1 MLRRAEAHRARLVE
15 ADVHLYA
22 GRLEIRHL
30 KTVGPLPVLW
40 DRWYLAPRGTPR
52 LELRELLAAV
62 TPGTELMLD
71 LKGIDPRLPGRL
83 AAELAGHP
91 GPVTVCSRNWR
102 FLRRLRGAR
111 IVHSVGSRR
120 QLRSLRRRFGDRR
133 LQGISIH
140 RRLLDAATVADL
152 RRRADMVLAWPVAT
166 AEEARRLASWGVDG
180 VISERYETLAGEL
193 A

>member
-1 MLRRAEAHRARLVE
+1 MLRRAETHRARLVE

-22 GRLEIRHL
+22 GRLEVRHL
-30 KTVGPLPVLW
+30 KTIGPLPVLW

-52 LELRELLAAV
+52 LELRDLLAAV
-62 TPGTELMLD
+62 GPGTELMLD

-83 AAELAGHP
+83 AAELAGHR

-102 FLRRLRGAR
+102 FLRRLRGPR
-111 IVHSVGSRR
+111 IVHSIGSRR
-120 QLRSLRRRFGDRR
+120 QLRALRRRFAGRR
-133 LQGISIH
+133 LEGVSIH
-140 RRLLDAATVADL
+140 RRLLDVATVADL

-166 AEEARRLASWGVDG
+166 AEEARRLAIWGVDG
-180 VISERYETLAGEL
+180 VITERFEALAAEL